1 MNANYV
7 PRGHTRHEVLTAAM
21 SSTAPNASSMA
32 KPPRITNKVGTQE
45 GIRFGGGWPVNR
57 YHSVKLSTA
66 SPARTH
72 IATMTFKPSASRGNT
87 AGVEGF

>member
-45 GIRFGGGWPVNR
+45 GIRFGGGWPGEPVSFR
-57 YHSVKLSTA
+57 EALYGIT
-66 SPARTH
+66 
-72 IATMTFKPSASRGNT
+72 G
-87 AGVEGF
+87 